1 MSTQKLSVVSSQF
14 TIVLHCAGTA
24 NMSIPP
30 TSLQHEIYWQS
41 YDSTENILD
50 KKTHRG
56 PHERHGIEATSSHT

>member
-14 TIVLHCAGTA
+14 TIVLPCTGTA

-30 TSLQHEIYWQS
+30 TSRQHEIYWQS

-50 KKTHRG
+50 KKNIEVHT
-56 PHERHGIEATSSHT
+56 GIEATSSHT